1 MSVDAYPVAPS
12 ILKMRWHLALRP
24 ARIIVAILLVLL
36 ILSFG
41 SYLPIPANIA
51 HSAHRISFGRIPNF
65 SHHGEKLAYATYLA
79 GTSKNPPPEDRDN
92 FFVATRML
100 VYQILHDPVTK
111 SQKGLPMIVLVDP
124 LVTESKRQRLE
135 KDGARVIP
143 VEYLR
148 PKTTWLKPLKPRWRD
163 LMVKLR
169 LWELQEYD
177 RILFMDSD
185 TMLARPMD
193 DIFDEPGAQWQGSM
207 NNTVADEGQLAPE
220 YVMAG
225 VLEVPRNHSYPPKE
239 EDFFSLDIFNGGFFI
254 CAPSQRLF
262 RHYKKIL
269 EIPQRFNSDL
279 MEMALLNY
287 AHRKD
292 GPMPWGRLPNTW
304 SIRNPNWRDVEGGV
318 ASVHEKWWKAQEFK
332 LDWELG
338 HWFREIGWKMQGF
351 YFYTDWD
358 SRSNKGRKSK
368 RA

>member
-1 MSVDAYPVAPS
+1 MF
-12 ILKMRWHLALRP
+12 ALRP
-24 ARIIVAILLVLL
+24 TRIITAIILIVLVVSL
-36 ILSFG
+36 G
-41 SYLPIPANIA
+41 SYMPIPETRAFSS
-51 HSAHRISFGRIPNF
+51 HGISLNQLPNL
-65 SHHGEKLAYATYLA
+65 HDQGEKLAYATYLA
-79 GTSKNPPPEDRDN
+79 GTSRNPPPNDRDN

-111 SQKGLPMIVLVDP
+111 SRKSLPMVVLVDP
-124 LVTESKRQRLE
+124 LVTESKRRRLE

-148 PKTTWLKPLKPRWRD
+148 PQTAWLKPAKPRWED

-185 TMLARPMD
+185 NMLTRPMD
-193 DIFDEPGAQWQGSM
+193 EIFDEPGAQWQESPNILSVDKG
-207 NNTVADEGQLAPE
+207 NLAPE

-239 EDFFSLDIFNGGFFI
+239 EDFFSLEIFNGGFFV

-262 RHYKKIL
+262 RHYKEIL
-269 EIPQRFNSDL
+269 DTPESFNSSL

-292 GPMPWGRLPNTW
+292 GPMPWARLPNTW
-304 SIRNPNWRDVEGGV
+304 SIRNPNWRDVQGGV
-318 ASVHEKWWKAQEFK
+318 ASVHEKWWKAHEFK

-351 YFYTDWD
+351 YFYTKWD
-358 SRSNKGRKSK
+358 TKNNGKGN
-368 RA
+368 ALQN